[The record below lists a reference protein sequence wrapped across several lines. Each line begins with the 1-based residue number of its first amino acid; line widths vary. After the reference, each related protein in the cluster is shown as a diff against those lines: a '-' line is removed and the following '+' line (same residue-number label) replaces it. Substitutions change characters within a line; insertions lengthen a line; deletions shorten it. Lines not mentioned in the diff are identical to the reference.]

1 MFTVTRYVVKLKAEN
16 AGELLPLHSTEQLGE
31 TYPDRE
37 SAIVQLRKL
46 YEDFLD
52 YLPIADHF
60 DREDGYFTATCFGI
74 PVIGSVE
81 KVPIALTSAELSKA
95 GEAYM
100 SVLKAE
106 DCRNAIYSFA
116 GYDPDADEK
125 DADNLRAA
133 YDFVNRYGM
142 LIGDVA
148 EGTTEKMEQL
158 RKDII
163 ERFDKI
169 FDTHF
174 NPYSLWEEAIRQVL
188 DEYVK
193 AQNPCRK
200 QVSSEKK

>member
-1 MFTVTRYVVKLKAEN
+1 MFTVTRYMVKLKAEN
-16 AGELLPLHSTEQLGE
+16 HSELLPLHSTEQLGKI
-31 TYPDRE
+31 YPDRE
-37 SAIVQLRKL
+37 SAIIQLRKL

-52 YLPIADHF
+52 YYPIADHF
-60 DREDGYFTATCFGI
+60 DREDGCFTATCFGI

-81 KVPIALTSAELSKA
+81 KVPIALTSAELSQA

-106 DCRNAIYSFA
+106 DCRNAIYSYA
-116 GYDPDADEK
+116 GYVPDVGEK

-158 RKDII
+158 RKNII
-163 ERFDKI
+163 GRFDKI
-169 FDTHF
+169 FDASIDP
-174 NPYSLWEEAIRQVL
+174 NSLWKEAIRQVL
-188 DEYVK
+188 DELVK
-193 AQNPCRK
+193 A
-200 QVSSEKK
+200 